1 MEQCAVCKKQI
12 EEGTPILYWTVD
24 LQKEKNKVIF
34 CSAECMQKW
43 LKRKEIGM
51 WVSIALGVVIAIA
64 IITGT
69 GEEADWVGLLFLFLP
84 YTIRQLAYGLSNF
97 WNKGGFI
104 GEAIAFGA
112 VMLGMCT
119 FVYPV
124 YKFVQELKYYR
135 EIKFRRGWVRE
146 KSGQAVFPLKRQAV
160 SKENIMGARSVPCN
174 TAQKANDISNGK
186 DGRVDVVSENEKESF
201 SVKKLGV
208 LILALLTV
216 VGVIMLISHQNKKDS
231 YELNMKIYDA
241 YNQQDYK
248 KALTLAKDMPKG
260 YSDYYTHYIT
270 YGEEL
275 DSWTGTAQELYEWL
289 AESLEDMYTEYIE
302 DAKPNEREDLPLLW
316 DIAIYQNYPVFIEG
330 NWRQAIIPENFDFDD
345 PPENQGEWLE
355 WELDKAKYL
364 MYAGIPTEKG
374 FEELTDEEFRIAAFS
389 HVVFRIDSVALHIVG
404 E

>member
-289 AESLEDMYTEYIE
+289 AESL
-302 DAKPNEREDLPLLW
+302 
-316 DIAIYQNYPVFIEG
+316 
-330 NWRQAIIPENFDFDD
+330 
-345 PPENQGEWLE
+345 
-355 WELDKAKYL
+355 
-364 MYAGIPTEKG
+364 
-374 FEELTDEEFRIAAFS
+374 
-389 HVVFRIDSVALHIVG
+389 
-404 E
+404 